1 VSGAYTAPV
10 VAAGPDDDPPWLAT
24 VYVPGP
30 SLAEAVHTAGPVLA
44 LRASTD
50 RQAWRASTDGS
61 VTSGIAAARGIVYA
75 GGNDYV
81 VRALRAIDGGP
92 VWQFTASGRWRPRSP
107 WRAGQ
112 CTSAATISASTP
124 CTDQGPA
131 LPGPCYTA
139 RVRGAACTSG

>member
-1 VSGAYTAPV
+1 MSGAYTAPV

-92 VWQFTASGRWRPRSP
+92 VWQFTASGPVASQIAV
-107 WRAGQ
+107 AGR
-112 CTSAATISASTP
+112 TAYVGSNNFRVY
-124 CTDQGPA
+124 A
-131 LPGPCYTA
+131 LH
-139 RVRGAACTSG
+139 